1 MKKHRDKVKGCI
13 HGYWIWGGG
22 GGSKELLKI
31 VIKGIPDLGKKRKET
46 EYLPPTL
53 ILLSLCLCN
62 LSWEFSNIEISH

>member
-1 MKKHRDKVKGCI
+1 MDI
-13 HGYWIWGGG
+13 GYGEVG

-53 ILLSLCLCN
+53 ISLSLRLCN
-62 LSWEFSNIEISH
+62 LSWEFFNIEINH

>member
-1 MKKHRDKVKGCI
+1 MDI
-13 HGYWIWGGG
+13 GYGEV

-31 VIKGIPDLGKKRKET
+31 VIKRIPDLGKKRKET

-62 LSWEFSNIEISH
+62 LSWEFSNI